1 VRFLVDEDVPS
12 EAARCLQQAGHEVFL
27 VPEVL
32 GIRQLPLPLAVS
44 IGFCHRCAMRIRW
57 IAVALCS
64 ALLCS
69 AFAVRAD
76 RTTLS
81 LDGTWEVADSV
92 SASDMPAQFTHKAPV
107 PGLAN
112 LAHPPFKDVDKF
124 CSRENIA
131 NRIRSGIYPESWLTN
146 YWQGKVDQDR
156 NYFWYRKEFKAPA
169 RQAVARLKINKAQ
182 FGTAVW
188 LNGSKLGEYA
198 GCFSASY
205 FDLSDAIN
213 WGGKNT
219 LVVRIGAHP
228 AVLPDNYPVGSDFE
242 KIKWTPG
249 IYDSVSVFFCD
260 NPAIETIQVAPR
272 VARSEIEIQTRL
284 RNHGPTP
291 VSFTLRQSVRPWK
304 NGQKPDAGKPGTLP
318 FSAQEVT
325 LNPGEEKVVTQTL
338 AIPNARLWSPEDP
351 FLYVLDTATGGDSAS
366 TRFGMREFRFD
377 SATKRACLNGKV
389 YYLRG
394 SNITLHRFF
403 EDPLCQALPWN
414 EAWVRKLLG
423 DIPKRMH
430 WNYFRFCIGPVPD
443 RWFDICDEVGLLI
456 QNEFFVWTGGPGW
469 YKGYSRTYDSD
480 EMIRQYKDWM
490 RDNWNHPSLA
500 VWDAN
505 NETKDDSFA
514 SRIIPAV
521 RSLDL
526 SNRPWENSYNAPAGP
541 DDLVEDHPYL
551 MISGYFG
558 KLTFHM
564 SDLEKMDGAPRPG
577 SLPSDKHTPI
587 INEYGWL
594 WLNRDGSPTVL
605 TKNVYAQLMGTNV
618 TAEQRLAMNAYLL
631 AGKTEF
637 WRAHRQYA
645 GIVHFVYLTCS
656 YPGVY
661 TADHFQDVARLKLD
675 PHFAD
680 YMGQAFKPLGVYINF
695 FQPTLPTGSSREFT
709 IMMVND
715 TCQAA
720 SGKLVLTLETRH
732 GTVLSKAEQ
741 PFAVPELGDRTFQV
755 PLLIPKHPGDCIL
768 KAAAIPDAKTPDG
781 PTLSRRW
788 IKLR

>member
-1 VRFLVDEDVPS
+1 M
-12 EAARCLQQAGHEVFL
+12 
-27 VPEVL
+27 
-32 GIRQLPLPLAVS
+32 I
-44 IGFCHRCAMRIRW
+44 
-57 IAVALCS
+57 
-64 ALLCS
+64 
-69 AFAVRAD
+69 
-76 RTTLS
+76 LS
-81 LDGTWEVADSV
+81 LDGTWEVGESI
-92 SASDMPAQFTHKAPV
+92 SATEMPAQFAHQAPV

-112 LAHPPFKDVDKF
+112 LAEPAFKDVDKF

-131 NRIRSGIYPESWLTN
+131 NRIRGGLYPESWLTN
-146 YWQGKVDQDR
+146 YWAGKVDQDR
-156 NYFWYRKEFKAPA
+156 NYFWYRKEFNAPA
-169 RQAVARLKINKAQ
+169 RQPVARLKINKAQ

-188 LNGSKLGEYA
+188 LNGKKLGEYA

-205 FDLSDAIN
+205 FDLADTIN
-213 WGGKNT
+213 WSGKNT

-228 AVLPDNYPVGSDFE
+228 AVLPDTYPVGSDFE

-249 IYDSVSVFFCD
+249 IYDSVSVFFCA
-260 NPAIETIQVAPR
+260 NPVIESIQVAPR
-272 VARSEIEIQTRL
+272 VAASEIEIQTQL
-284 RNHGPTP
+284 KNHGTERA
-291 VSFTLRQSVRPWK
+291 SFTLTQSVRPWK
-304 NGQKPDAGKPGTLP
+304 KGQKPAA
-318 FSAQEVT
+318 AQKGVLQAMAQAVT
-325 LNPGEEKVVTQTL
+325 LDPGEEKVVTQTL

-351 FLYVLDTATGGDSAS
+351 FLYVLDSGTDGDSVS

-377 SATKRACLNGKV
+377 SATKRAYLNGKV

-403 EDPLCQALPWN
+403 EDPLCKALPWN

-423 DIPKRMH
+423 EIPKRMH

-443 RWFDICDEVGLLI
+443 RWFDICDEAGLLI

-469 YKGYSRTYDSD
+469 YKGYSRTYNAD

-490 RDNWNHPSLA
+490 RDNWNHPSVA

-505 NETKDDSFA
+505 NETKNDIFG

-551 MISGYFG
+551 MSSGYFG

-564 SDLEKMDGAPRPG
+564 TDLEKMDGKPRPD

-605 TKNVYAQLMGTNV
+605 TKNVYAELMGTNV
-618 TAEQRLAMNAYLL
+618 TAEQRLAMDAYLL

-637 WRAHRQYA
+637 WRAHRHYA

-661 TADHFQDVARLKLD
+661 TSDHFQDVTRLKLD

-680 YMGQAFKPLGVYINF
+680 YMSQAFKPLGVYINF
-695 FQPTLPTGSSREFT
+695 FQPTLTTGTSREFT
-709 IMMVND
+709 VMMVND
-715 TCQAA
+715 TYQPA
-720 SGKLVLTLETRH
+720 SGQLVLTLETRA
-732 GTVLSKAEQ
+732 GKVLSKAKL
-741 PFAVPELGDRTFQV
+741 PYAVPELGDRTFQV
-755 PLLIPKHPGDCIL
+755 PLGIPNQSGDCIL
-768 KAAAIPDAKTPDG
+768 KAAAVPDGKAPDG

-788 IKLR
+788 VKLVQ